1 MPTPLRQTPLSITGF
16 GPESP
21 EALLIS
27 ALLEEGVFD
36 GSRYQIT
43 EEDLDCYQQLWSW
56 CSDHQD
62 RVGRAPSVELV
73 RRHFPEFTVTPDVD
87 VNWAANRLRQA
98 SLGRRMRA
106 NINEQL
112 ALLADGDVEGAYELM
127 ERIDPPFSIRREG
140 VRLFDL
146 DPPDGELVGVSI
158 DVPYPTLGAV
168 TGGIGPG
175 KMWVL
180 GGRTGVGKT
189 SIAAGAYVA
198 KAIKQGFSTAYFS
211 CEMPALEIVDIVR
224 VGLAAGNTV
233 ASADLV
239 RMLSSKLLEQREHG
253 IELLRAQVNRQGSL
267 SVYDPSHGRITPE
280 AIAEAMNTHDLV
292 VVDHIELIVT
302 ADGRRA
308 VEDWRVLAEISIRLK
323 ESVLRQ
329 HGRLLVLSQANRQAE
344 SNNTA
349 RTPKLTELSGS
360 DQVGRDA
367 DVSVTMSR
375 YSTGSL
381 LHDAVK
387 VRRGPGVRFF
397 TTFDPAA
404 GQYMEITPNVAAV
417 IKERDENY
425 RKSQVEVYN

>member
-1 MPTPLRQTPLSITGF
+1 MATPLRQTPISTEGI

-21 EALLIS
+21 EALVIS
-27 ALLEEGVFD
+27 AFLEEGVFD
-36 GSRYQIT
+36 GSRYQLT
-43 EEDLDCYQQLWSW
+43 EDDLDCYQQLWSW

-62 RVGRAPSVELV
+62 RVGRAPSIELV

-87 VNWAANRLRQA
+87 ATWAANRLRQA

-112 ALLADGDVEGAYELM
+112 ALLAEGDVEGAYALM
-127 ERIDPPFSIRREG
+127 NRIDPPLSIRREG

-146 DPPDGELVGVSI
+146 DPPDGELVGAHI
-158 DVPYPTLGAV
+158 DVPYATLGAV

-189 SIAAGAYVA
+189 NIAAGGYAA
-198 KAIKQGFSTAYFS
+198 KAIKEGYSVAYFS

-224 VGLAAGNTV
+224 VGLAV
-233 ASADLV
+233 ASPDLV
-239 RMLSSKLLEQREHG
+239 TMLRSPAHEHREHA
-253 IELLRAQVNRQGSL
+253 IELLRAQVNRRGSL

-280 AIAEAMNTHDLV
+280 AVAEAMNNNDLV
-292 VVDHIELIVT
+292 VVDHIELLT
-302 ADGRRA
+302 TSDGRRA
-308 VEDWRVLAEISIRLK
+308 VEDWRILAEISIRLK

-344 SNNTA
+344 SNNPM

-360 DQVGRDA
+360 DQVARDA

-375 YSTGSL
+375 WSAGVL

-397 TTFDPAA
+397 SMFDPAM
-404 GQYMEITPNVAAV
+404 GNYMEITRNLADV
-417 IKERDENY
+417 IKSRDENL
-425 RKSQVEVYN
+425 RNSQVEVY